1 MGRVDLSRTWE
12 LSNHILLVKL
22 ETVNLL
28 KATKRRERNVE
39 GIEVSR
45 VFSGIVFQGSYTFQI
60 LQRYYIIFYWT
71 PALAEVPFEFS
82 CVCPFATQDHRNGSS
97 LFSDFLH
104 EVR

>member
-28 KATKRRERNVE
+28 KATKRRERNVA
-39 GIEVSR
+39 GIEVSK

-60 LQRYYIIFYWT
+60 LQRYYIIFY
-71 PALAEVPFEFS
+71 
-82 CVCPFATQDHRNGSS
+82 
-97 LFSDFLH
+97 
-104 EVR
+104 